1 MRVLVVDDFWL
12 TRKMVCEILTEDCGI
27 EDVREAV
34 DGVDAME
41 QLLASSFD
49 LAVVDI
55 DMPRKDGFA
64 LIAETRQLKKEQK
77 FLVLSALSDSVY
89 VDRALALGALGFVAK
104 GVEPE
109 VIAAAV
115 RRALSSEYAPPA

>member
-1 MRVLVVDDFWL
+1 MRVLVVDDYWL
-12 TRKMVCEILTEDCGI
+12 TRKMVREILTEDCGI

-41 QLLASSFD
+41 QLLSASFD

-64 LIAETRQLKKEQK
+64 LIAETRQLKGEQK

-89 VDRALALGALGFVAK
+89 VQRALALGALAFVSK
-104 GVEPE
+104 GVEPD

-115 RRALSSEYAPPA
+115 RRALSF

>member
-12 TRKMVCEILTEDCGI
+12 TRKMVREILTEECGI
-27 EDVREAV
+27 EEVREAL

-41 QLLASSFD
+41 QLLSEHFD

-64 LIAETRQLKKEQK
+64 LIAETRQLKSEQK
-77 FLVLSALSDSVY
+77 FLVLSALSDSIY
-89 VDRALALGALGFVAK
+89 VTRAISLGALGFVAK
-104 GVEPE
+104 GSEPE
-109 VIAAAV
+109 VLVAAV
-115 RRALSSEYAPPA
+115 RNALSLRDPAE

>member
-12 TRKMVCEILTEDCGI
+12 TRKMVREILTEYCGI
-27 EDVREAV
+27 DDVREAV

-41 QLLASSFD
+41 QLLSEPFD

-64 LIAETRQLKKEQK
+64 LIAETRQLKSDQK
-77 FLVLSALSDSVY
+77 FVVLSALSDSVY
-89 VDRALALGALGFVAK
+89 VQRAIFLGALYFVAK
-104 GVEPE
+104 GSEPE
-109 VIAAAV
+109 VLADVV
-115 RRALSSEYAPPA
+115 RKVLSLPEPR